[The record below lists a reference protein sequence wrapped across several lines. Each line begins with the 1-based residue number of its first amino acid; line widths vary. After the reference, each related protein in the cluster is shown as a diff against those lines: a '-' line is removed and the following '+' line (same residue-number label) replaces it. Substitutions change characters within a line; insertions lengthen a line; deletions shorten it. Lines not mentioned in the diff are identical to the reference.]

1 MMMPRVSSQL
11 YTQRSCLVVFEEIGW
26 DIKDRTQVG
35 LIDKYP
41 DLYAIVLSLTST
53 IFKNLHIKVGEREQS
68 QELRHLPCPQ
78 STKS

>member
-35 LIDKYP
+35 LIQ
-41 DLYAIVLSLTST
+41 IS
-53 IFKNLHIKVGEREQS
+53 
-68 QELRHLPCPQ
+68 
-78 STKS
+78 